1 MLRLALVFSLLFTL
15 CLSSSAQNCST
26 YTSFSNNLS
35 FSSCNDLPY
44 LNSFLY
50 WNYNSSSGCLEI
62 AYRHTGVTTTNW
74 VAWAINPNDLQTAMI
89 GAQALVAFQLS
100 NGSMRAYTSQ
110 ISSYTTNLPE
120 GNLQY
125 SVSDLKAT
133 YANGEIVI
141 YATLSLPINTTNINQ
156 VWQDGQV
163 SNGSPEP
170 HSGANSNINSKGTL
184 KLLSGKSAAS
194 SGGSSIARNRNIH
207 GVLCAIGWGI
217 LMPFG
222 IIIARYMK
230 VFKSADPAW
239 FYLHVTCQTSAYII
253 GLAGWAVGLNVGS
266 QTPGVQYT
274 GHKTIGILLF
284 ILGTLQSCLPM
295 AMVFCPYGV
304 LRAIFVFLGIS
315 SLRSSSLVFHCCRQ
329 NSPV

>member
-1 MLRLALVFSLLFTL
+1 MLRLVLVFFLLFTL

-26 YTSFSNNLS
+26 YTSFSNNLT

-50 WNYNSSSGCLEI
+50 WNYNSSSGSLEI
-62 AYRHTGVTTTNW
+62 AYRHTGVTTSNW

-110 ISSYTTNLPE
+110 ITSYTTNLPE

-141 YATLSLPINTTNINQ
+141 YATLPLPINTTTINQ
-156 VWQDGQV
+156 VWQDGLI
-163 SNGSPEP
+163 SNDSPEP

-184 KLLSGKSAAS
+184 NLLSGQSATS
-194 SGGSSIARNRNIH
+194 SGGSSMARNRN
-207 GVLCAIGWGI
+207 VSNWVS
-217 LMPFG
+217 F
-222 IIIARYMK
+222 
-230 VFKSADPAW
+230 
-239 FYLHVTCQTSAYII
+239 
-253 GLAGWAVGLNVGS
+253 
-266 QTPGVQYT
+266 
-274 GHKTIGILLF
+274 ILLGID
-284 ILGTLQSCLPM
+284 IL
-295 AMVFCPYGV
+295 VFCS
-304 LRAIFVFLGIS
+304 LLIFY
-315 SLRSSSLVFHCCRQ
+315 
-329 NSPV
+329 